1 MQIDSKSRT
10 LDLDPRDPAFV
21 QNPAAA
27 YARLLA
33 DCPAFYWRQRRQWCF
48 ADFATVNAILR
59 SRRFGRK
66 ADGGF
71 GFCPAR
77 PTPAFDQFSAHSFF
91 EREGPDHARLRGLV
105 APLFHKRL
113 LRGRAAEV
121 ARLAHGLIDRM
132 AAQGRAD
139 LLADFATPLSVLS
152 IFEIMGV
159 DARHGQAVAALG
171 HRMVRRYLACCDEAM
186 AQDAEQAA
194 AEFARLIPKLAQAAP
209 AESGLARLRAAE
221 ETGTIS
227 ASDMTAS
234 AMLLLTAGHEALAL
248 ALVNVVQ
255 LLLDRGIRQGIT
267 PGHVEEAL
275 RLAPPMQLFTRH
287 ALRDMTVAGVTLKA
301 GDSVGLLLAAANLDP
316 QRFAHPHAFNPART
330 PNPHLA
336 FSAGVH
342 FCLGAPLARL
352 QLQTAIPLLFQR
364 LPGLR
369 LAAPAAMADLYHL
382 HGPQQLAVIW

>member
-1 MQIDSKSRT
+1 
-10 LDLDPRDPAFV
+10 
-21 QNPAAA
+21 
-27 YARLLA
+27 
-33 DCPAFYWRQRRQWCF
+33 
-48 ADFATVNAILR
+48 
-59 SRRFGRK
+59 
-66 ADGGF
+66 
-71 GFCPAR
+71 
-77 PTPAFDQFSAHSFF
+77 
-91 EREGPDHARLRGLV
+91 
-105 APLFHKRL
+105 
-113 LRGRAAEV
+113 
-121 ARLAHGLIDRM
+121 M

-159 DARHGQAVAALG
+159 EARHGQAVAALG